1 MFLGDLPL
9 DIQYGIFEHCSTSG
23 LAALSR
29 VHSSARDVAE
39 NFLYSHICYC
49 AQPLAPRG
57 LEEDRSP
64 LHTLATNSQKASIV
78 KSFYIELENSWHHSF
93 DDNLNEA
100 HCVLVKLVEA
110 LEKMPNLVDLRVSHS
125 PMEDLSEGRVSQV
138 IWFVGG
144 SGDNH
149 DS

>member
-9 DIQYGIFEHCSTSG
+9 DIRYGIFEHCSTSD

-29 VHSSARDVAE
+29 VHSSVRDVAE
-39 NFLYSHICYC
+39 NFLYSHIRYC
-49 AQPLAPRG
+49 AQPLAPLG
-57 LEEDRSP
+57 LNRSP
-64 LHTLATNSQKASIV
+64 LHTLATNSQKASMV

-93 DDNLNEA
+93 DDNEA

-110 LEKMPNLVDLRVSHS
+110 LEKMPNLVDSRILHR

-138 IWFVGG
+138 IRFVGG